1 MLAKP
6 FKLKPCIAAEL
17 QTLDSVKGTPSGSEA
32 AVSARAEQPK
42 INSQPRSLEQP
53 PLPN

>member
-6 FKLKPCIAAEL
+6 FKLKSCIAAEL
-17 QTLDSVKGTPSGSEA
+17 QTSDSVKGTPSGSEA

-42 INSQPRSLEQP
+42 INS
-53 PLPN
+53 